1 MNDLKGYVKVDD
13 PKFFENIRVL
23 YKQLKFNYDH
33 SYANLMNLEHDSKK
47 ENEVKFE
54 KLSSK
59 LEYILIDLKGH
70 YDLAVSCV
78 TVKKQRSFK
87 FLWWNIDIG
96 NEVEVVIWENLFNCL
111 RQFNPTFWDEYK
123 TQFEGITDIDKF
135 ILVIKKSINEDIEKL
150 ENTYRRN
157 RNKKNYL
164 PKRFIILEPFINLS
178 GEVYLGIDTY
188 NTINNLLAS
197 DLTFL
202 KN

>member
-1 MNDLKGYVKVDD
+1 MNDTKGYVKVDD

-23 YKQLKFNYDH
+23 YKQLKLNYDH
-33 SYANLMNLEHDSKK
+33 SYANLMNLELDSKK

-59 LEYILIDLKGH
+59 LEYIHFDLKSH
-70 YDLAVSCV
+70 YDLAVSFV

-123 TQFEGITDIDKF
+123 TPFGGITDIDKF

-150 ENTYRRN
+150 ENTARRN